1 MDATEIRMSI
11 LEHIQELLTDLQI
24 TDDNVNEMTDKEIIE
39 VENDCLTLA
48 GYIIDSMGLMP
59 VSENNGTYMVSLKLE
74 NPNEFVDR
82 LATQPIVKD

>member
-1 MDATEIRMSI
+1 MDATEVRMAI

-24 TDDNVNEMTDKEIIE
+24 TDENVNEMTDKE
-39 VENDCLTLA
+39 
-48 GYIIDSMGLMP
+48 IIDSMGLMP